1 MAHQVVLPCHLQ
13 SQCHPSCPLPTS
25 LNSRCHAH
33 AQTCHSLQVTLLLLD
48 QNPMGTSGVPWEPSG
63 LRIWL
68 CKCSGSSQLLWHGF
82 SPWSGKF
89 CMQPRKGGASFCS
102 VSKFLYS
109 LCPVFLCFSPSVLV
123 GVGVGGQVSPF
134 LSFSP
139 LFLIFL
145 S

>member
-68 CKCSGSSQLLWHGF
+68 CKCSGSTIAMAWGQSLVREILHAA
-82 SPWSGKF
+82 K
-89 CMQPRKGGASFCS
+89 KGGSF
-102 VSKFLYS
+102 L
-109 LCPVFLCFSPSVLV
+109 LLCFK
-123 GVGVGGQVSPF
+123 VSLQPVPCLPLF
-134 LSFSP
+134 LSFCPCRGWVLEGRSLLSFP
-139 LFLIFL
+139 FLPC